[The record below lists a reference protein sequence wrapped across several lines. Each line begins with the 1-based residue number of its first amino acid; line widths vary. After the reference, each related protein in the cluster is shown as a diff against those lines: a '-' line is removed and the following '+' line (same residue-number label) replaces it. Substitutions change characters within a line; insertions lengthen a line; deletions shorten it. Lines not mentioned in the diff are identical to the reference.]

1 MVPLHQWM
9 TSSQYRFALPATSQ
23 YSKLNPTCAYRLF
36 DFSILFQGMFI
47 VTFPYAVYEGGY
59 WAVVSMVVVAWICCY
74 TGKILVECLYETDD
88 EGVEQ
93 RVRTS
98 YVEVAECVWG
108 KKFGGKI
115 VNCAQIIELLMTCIL
130 YILLCGDLMIG
141 SFPNTPLDLAS
152 WIMVSR

>member
-1 MVPLHQWM
+1 
-9 TSSQYRFALPATSQ
+9 
-23 YSKLNPTCAYRLF
+23 
-36 DFSILFQGMFI
+36 MFI

-59 WAVVSMVVVAWICCY
+59 WAVFSMVFVAWICCY

-88 EGVEQ
+88 EGVER
-93 RVRTS
+93 RVRSS

-108 KKFGGKI
+108 RTFGGRI

-141 SFPNTPLDLAS
+141 SFPNTPLDLPS
-152 WIMVSR
+152 WTMVCRYGCFQSTFLEISSQTNYS

>member
-1 MVPLHQWM
+1 
-9 TSSQYRFALPATSQ
+9 
-23 YSKLNPTCAYRLF
+23 
-36 DFSILFQGMFI
+36 MFI

-59 WAVVSMVVVAWICCY
+59 WAVVSMVIVAWICCY

-108 KKFGGKI
+108 KKIGGRI